1 MKKLKKRLMKMSDI
15 KVTGTPKTYG
25 DGATRNTKE
34 GKGRFDLIPPE
45 PMEFIISRLDN
56 IGSSI
61 NDETNP
67 YMNDEFDVYCR
78 AMRIHNSFGIL
89 ENEIDNIADVIISL
103 IMYKAG
109 YTECYVSR
117 KLLYDNCSKEFFKT
131 MKELAVHFENG
142 AKIYGEHNCEKG
154 IPKWSFIDS
163 GLRHLTQFLNGED
176 DENHYIAAIWN
187 MWMLL
192 WTVLKEKTEF
202 DSKTMTTM
210 ELDELINK
218 ADALTVSR
226 IDPSDVSIRLY
237 NNTTSIES
245 SEDDVE

>member
-1 MKKLKKRLMKMSDI
+1 MSEI

-45 PMEFIISRLDN
+45 PMEFIIRRLDD

-109 YTECYVSR
+109 YAECYVSR
-117 KLLYDNCSKEFFKT
+117 KLLYDTCSKEFFKT
-131 MKELAVHFENG
+131 MKELAVHFEKG
-142 AKIYGEHNCEKG
+142 AKIYGEHNCEQG

-176 DENHYIAAIWN
+176 DENHYISAIWN
-187 MWMLL
+187 FWMLM
-192 WTVLKEKTEF
+192 WTVIKEKTEF
-202 DSKTMTTM
+202 DDTT
-210 ELDELINK
+210 N
-218 ADALTVSR
+218 ALEVTLNALEEQATRISNIQRFDPSEMIGVV
-226 IDPSDVSIRLY
+226 IDPELVAKDED
-237 NNTTSIES
+237 ES
-245 SEDDVE
+245 EGDEDE